1 MPCLEDFIDCDIK
14 ELSVDQLFRLLLAAT
29 TGGDA
34 AIRTCVSNG
43 DEIGGLCN
51 DEFVASAG
59 QTNFVLANP
68 VRKQIAVFVDGA
80 IQGAG
85 YGSYTI
91 GNPNVTLPAQ
101 ADGSVVQILS

>member
-1 MPCLEDFIDCDIK
+1 MPCPEYLDCDIK
-14 ELSVDQLFRLLLAAT
+14 ELSVDQLLRLLLAAT
-29 TGGDA
+29 TGGDP

-43 DEIGGLCN
+43 DEVGGLCN
-51 DEFVASAG
+51 DEFVAGAG

-80 IQGAG
+80 IQGPG
-85 YGSYTI
+85 YGIYAVGS
-91 GNPNVTLPAQ
+91 PSVTLPAQ